1 MLKDYYKILRIEP
14 SANAREIKAAYRKL
28 ALQFHPD
35 KNFNDKYAL
44 AQFYLVKE
52 AYETL
57 STPSLKEEYMKQ
69 RWLTKIY
76 AGTFDTATES
86 PEKILLTFLDA
97 NAKLRSLDIFRLD
110 KKGIAEEIALML
122 GANHISLLND
132 FKETEVNAEIINQAL
147 TMTEVLQPAAKEKIL
162 SELKKIEGSAQS
174 IQQIKKAEKQL
185 RQQILF
191 NKLQPIFIS
200 LIVLFL
206 LGLIWM
212 AGS

>member
-1 MLKDYYKILRIEP
+1 
-14 SANAREIKAAYRKL
+14 
-28 ALQFHPD
+28 
-35 KNFNDKYAL
+35 
-44 AQFYLVKE
+44 
-52 AYETL
+52 
-57 STPSLKEEYMKQ
+57 MKQ